1 MTVRPWG
8 SSPWTV
14 IVRAAVVVWML
25 GASAARADDDA
36 GLRLATFVVD
46 ATPPLGSAVAYAP
59 ARSVTDPLSARGIVL
74 QGSGAPIVLCAVD
87 WIGIGGSGQDVWKE
101 QLARAAG
108 TTPDRVAVHTL
119 HQHDAPRCDFRAE
132 ELLAGQGLAG
142 QKFDTRFARDVI
154 RRVAAAIEEGV
165 KRNRPVT
172 HIALGAA
179 AVEKVASNRRILGP
193 DGKVA
198 IVRLSSTRNAEA
210 TAAPEGTIDPLV
222 RLVSFWD
229 GETPVA
235 SLTYYACHPQSY
247 YGKGDVTSDFVGLAR
262 TEREKAIPGVVHVHF
277 NGAGG
282 NVAAGKYNDGSPEL
296 RPILTARL
304 ADGMRR
310 AWDGAVR
317 QPIAADQVRWQVEP
331 VRLPLAPYVDPVVV
345 RPVLENAQAT
355 LAERSQAAWRLSL
368 CERSP
373 QGVPVELACL
383 SLGEARILHMPGE
396 LFVEY
401 QLAAQEMR
409 AGRPVFMAAYGDYG
423 PGYIG
428 TEISYGQG
436 GYETSE
442 RSSAVAPS
450 VEAVLREGMRKLLR

>member
-1 MTVRPWG
+1 MTIRPWG

-14 IVRAAVVVWML
+14 IVRAAVAVWIL
-25 GASAARADDDA
+25 SGSAAQADGNA

-59 ARSVTDPLSARGIVL
+59 ARSITDPLSARGIVL

-108 TTPDRVAVHTL
+108 TTSDRVVVHTL

-132 ELLAGQGLAG
+132 ELLAEQGLAG
-142 QKFDTRFARDVI
+142 QKYDSRFARDVI
-154 RRVAAAIEEGV
+154 RRVAAAVEEGV
-165 KRNRPVT
+165 RQSRLVS
-172 HIALGAA
+172 HIAIGSA

-198 IVRLSSTRNAEA
+198 IVRLSSTRNADA
-210 TAAPEGTIDPLV
+210 IAAPEGTIDPLV

-229 GETPVA
+229 GETPLA

-262 TEREKAIPGVVHVHF
+262 TEREKAMPEVVHVHF
-277 NGAGG
+277 DGAGG
-282 NVAAGKYNDGSPEL
+282 NIAAGKYNDGSPEL

-310 AWDGAVR
+310 AWEGAAR
-317 QPIAADQVRWQVEP
+317 RPIAAAQVGWQVEP
-331 VRLPLAPYVDPVVV
+331 VRLPLAPYIDPAKVK
-345 RPVLENAQAT
+345 PVLENPQAT
-355 LAERSQAAWRLSL
+355 LADRSQAAWRLSL
-368 CERSP
+368 FERSP
-373 QGVPVELACL
+373 QGIPVELSCL
-383 SLGEARILHMPGE
+383 SLGDVRILHMPGE

-401 QLAAQEMR
+401 QLAAQQMR
-409 AGRPVFMAAYGDYG
+409 AGHPVFLAAYGDYG

-428 TEISYGQG
+428 TEISYRQG

-450 VEAVLREGMRKLLR
+450 VEAVLMDGMRRLLR